1 MQLKQPIIK
10 YITFQFY
17 QQKKKIVSDQ
27 KKMQRITDKFKI
39 EGLQSFNQYTKINPI
54 SIEITESEI
63 KVNCILSQKDINI
76 DL

>member
-1 MQLKQPIIK
+1 
-10 YITFQFY
+10 
-17 QQKKKIVSDQ
+17 
-27 KKMQRITDKFKI
+27 MQRIIDKFKI
-39 EGLQSFNQYTKINPI
+39 EGLQSFNQITKINPI